1 MPRGFLQI
9 LLIVRRSA
17 GVAEVVKGAG
27 LKIRS
32 RMGSWVRIPPPAPHL
47 PILNPPRRGGFD
59 EQSMQNRLT
68 LGGAGHIGEHGVLV
82 ECKLRQS
89 HYTGPF
95 GSLTYRLN
103 FADERTISTDLNR
116 RGHSRK

>member
-1 MPRGFLQI
+1 M
-9 LLIVRRSA
+9 
-17 GVAEVVKGAG
+17 AEVVKGAG

-59 EQSMQNRLT
+59 EHSMQNRLT
-68 LGGAGHIGEHGVLV
+68 LGGTGHNGEQGVLV

-95 GSLTYRLN
+95 GGLAHRLD
-103 FADERTISTDLNR
+103 FADECTISTVLNR
-116 RGHSRK
+116 RGYSRK